1 MKDGKVIHPFFT
13 ITKEGVFVKAE
24 YAWDGATGS
33 LVQSENL
40 VVASLVHDVG
50 CQAVNLKLLPRSLRS
65 VFDYEYRQQA
75 LVYGVSPMR
84 AEIHY
89 AAISVWGKIP
99 KSEDEAP
106 YAKFNTI
113 DIRKGFIGV

>member
-1 MKDGKVIHPFFT
+1 MQDAVVAHPFFK

-40 VVASLVHDVG
+40 VVASLVHDIG
-50 CQAVNLKLLPRSLRS
+50 CQAVNLKLLPRHLRRD
-65 VFDYEYRQQA
+65 FDYEYRQQA
-75 LVYGVSPMR
+75 LTYGVSPLR
-84 AEIHY
+84 AEVHY
-89 AAISVWGKIP
+89 AAISLWGLVP
-99 KSEDEAP
+99 KSEGEAP
-106 YAKFNTI
+106 YAKINTI